1 MALNLLKAGHTLT
14 VWNRTEAACQ
24 PLVDAGAT
32 LASSAA
38 GVCEKS
44 ELTFVMVSTPEAALF
59 CAKAAAPGL
68 SAGKGYVDVST
79 VDPSSA
85 RTIADHIR
93 STCAE
98 FLEAPVSGSK
108 AHFHGMVFNFKREA
122 ALLQLL
128 TLLLT
133 LWTQP
138 EGSW

>member
-93 STCAE
+93 STGA
-98 FLEAPVSGSK
+98 
-108 AHFHGMVFNFKREA
+108 
-122 ALLQLL
+122 
-128 TLLLT
+128 
-133 LWTQP
+133 
-138 EGSW
+138 